1 MDVPSTVLVIAGLL
15 VLVSLTEPLASRLR
29 VPSTVILAL
38 LGVIIATVSARL
50 VGTDLDSAS
59 GYVAHTILSLP
70 VGSEAFLLVF
80 LPILLFQAALA
91 TDVRDLAE
99 DAVPILTLA
108 VVAVVIATF
117 AIGAALYPFAGV
129 ALSACLL
136 LGAIVATTDP
146 AAVIGIFREAGAPK
160 RLTRLVEGESL
171 LNDAA
176 AVTFFAIFLQQLAT
190 GTVNGLGSSLRELLL
205 LPIVGGVLGYGAGV
219 LCAALMRLVRDN
231 RLLIVSI
238 TLALPLAV
246 MSIAQGIGVSGF
258 VAVVVAG
265 ITMSAKGPPRA
276 SPQSWQY
283 VQDVWEQLSFWAS
296 SLLFIFAALLIPG
309 LLEGLGLRDVAMLAI
324 MVVAALASRMVVL
337 YGVLPLLT
345 FCNLSPRV
353 SQPYRLVILWGGLRG
368 AATLAL
374 ALAVTENPALDPDT
388 KRFIGV
394 MATGFVLFTLFVQGT
409 TLRPFM
415 RWIGL
420 DRLTPLEAALHNQTL
435 ALVADEVRGRIAQ
448 AAAIFRVPPETA
460 EAVAAQHLSR
470 LSPRQATTDA
480 DAPPEI
486 SLDDRISLALAA
498 LAAQEADLVLEKL
511 GELHIAPQNAARLL
525 ANARRILDATRD
537 GGRAGYAEAA
547 AIVTVLPRRLRFAHW
562 LHLRTGYDGALRSH
576 LADRFEVLLASQSI
590 VEDLRTFA
598 ESGVTPLFGSDV
610 SEVLRTVR
618 SDRAEAIS
626 RELDALRL
634 QFPAYSEALHA
645 KILVRSALRFEE
657 VECRRLHEDGLIGID
672 VYRKLATEI
681 AEAQVEA
688 RRRPMLDLR
697 LDRGALARSFPV
709 FDGFDEPQ
717 LQAVTKFLRP
727 TTAIPG
733 QKIIRRGE
741 RGDVCYF
748 IASGAVEVATG
759 FATLRLGRGDVF
771 GEMALLTGLRRQADV
786 TAIAYCSLLELSR
799 RDFNS
804 FLEAHPRLRAHVEEL
819 TRTRLD
825 ANAAFSRHAS
835 GDVARA
841 DIAAE

>member
-38 LGVIIATVSARL
+38 LGVVIALLSARL
-50 VGTDLDSAS
+50 VDTDIDSAY

-99 DAVPILTLA
+99 DAVPILALA

-129 ALSACLL
+129 TAGACLL

-160 RLTRLVEGESL
+160 RLTKLVEGESL

-176 AVTFFAIFLQQLAT
+176 AVTLFAIFLDQLVT
-190 GTVNGLGSSLRELLL
+190 GAVYDFGSSLRELIV
-205 LPIVGGVLGYGAGV
+205 LPAAGGLLGYGGGV
-219 LCAALMRLVRDN
+219 LCAALMRVVRDN

-238 TLALPLAV
+238 TLALPLAL
-246 MSIAQGIGVSGF
+246 MSVSYAVGVSGF

-283 VQDVWEQLSFWAS
+283 VRDVWEQLSFWAS
-296 SLLFIFAALLIPG
+296 SLLFIFAALLIPN
-309 LLEGLGLRDVAMLAI
+309 LLKGLGLRDVAMLAI
-324 MVVAALASRMVVL
+324 MVVAALASRIVVL

-409 TLRPFM
+409 TLRPVM
-415 RWIGL
+415 RWLGL
-420 DRLTPLEAALHNQTL
+420 DRLTPLEAALHNQAL
-435 ALVADEVRGRIAQ
+435 AVVADEVRERIDR
-448 AAAIFRVPPETA
+448 AATTFRVPPETA
-460 EAVAAQHLSR
+460 KAVAARHLSR
-470 LSPRQATTDA
+470 LSPHGSAAA
-480 DAPPEI
+480 DAPEEI
-486 SLDDRISLALAA
+486 SFDDRVSLALAA
-498 LAAQEADLVLEKL
+498 MAAQEADLVLEKL

-525 ANARRILDATRD
+525 ANARRLLDATRD
-537 GGRAGYAEAA
+537 AGRDGYVAA
-547 AIVTVLPRRLRFAHW
+547 ATLVTTLPRRLRFAHW

-576 LADRFEVLLASQSI
+576 LADRFEVLLAGQSI
-590 VEDLRTFA
+590 VEDLRGFA
-598 ESGVTPLFGSDV
+598 ETGVTPLFGAEV

-618 SDRAEAIS
+618 AERAAATS
-626 RELDALRL
+626 RELEALRL

-657 VECRRLHEDGLIGID
+657 MECRRLYEDGLIGAD
-672 VYRKLATEI
+672 VYRKLVAEI

-697 LDRGALARSFPV
+697 LDRRELARSFPV
-709 FDGFDEPQ
+709 FDGFDEAQ
-717 LQAVTKFLRP
+717 LEAVTTFLRP

-741 RGDVCYF
+741 RGDICYF

-759 FATLRLGRGDVF
+759 FATVRLGRGDVF

-799 RDFNS
+799 RDFNA
-804 FLEAHPRLRAHVEEL
+804 FLEAHPRLRAHVEDL
-819 TRTRLD
+819 ARARRD
-825 ANAAFSRHAS
+825 ANAAFSR
-835 GDVARA
+835 GGEEGGTG
-841 DIAAE
+841 IAAE